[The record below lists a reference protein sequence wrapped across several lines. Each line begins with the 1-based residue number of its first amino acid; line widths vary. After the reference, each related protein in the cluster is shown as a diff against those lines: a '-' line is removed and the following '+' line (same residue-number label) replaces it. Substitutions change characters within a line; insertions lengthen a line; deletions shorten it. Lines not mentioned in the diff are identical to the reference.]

1 MDSYE
6 VTHKF
11 LRLFLFSF
19 SFSNP
24 GPLLNVTAHSLVWA
38 EYEISRTHVY
48 RSSWPVPPLIGLF
61 GKLKKK
67 NKPQCLWLEIHYLC
81 RGDRRPTVSHI
92 RTYSTSVQAL
102 CVELVTVVS
111 TAGMRCNAWRA
122 GNKVCRQLLV
132 ASSWKIWADG
142 ISQRA
147 KCYGVQRHWRS
158 YRLAIPPMG
167 SDRDS

>member
-48 RSSWPVPPLIGLF
+48 RYSWPVPPLIGLF
-61 GKLKKK
+61 SKLKK
-67 NKPQCLWLEIHYLC
+67 NANHNACGWRSTTSAGVTGDLRCRTSGRTARAFKPCVLSWWLWWVPRACDATHGE
-81 RGDRRPTVSHI
+81 R
-92 RTYSTSVQAL
+92 
-102 CVELVTVVS
+102 VT
-111 TAGMRCNAWRA
+111 RC
-122 GNKVCRQLLV
+122 V
-132 ASSWKIWADG
+132 ASSWW
-142 ISQRA
+142 RA
-147 KCYGVQRHWRS
+147 RERFGRTASANGPSAMGYKYN
-158 YRLAIPPMG
+158 AIDEATG
-167 SDRDS
+167 